1 MPKADRSRPPR
12 DLPARLTET
21 PHLARAIPHL
31 PAELLHGVIQQCGL
45 AACRELLTLATNDQ
59 LAAVFDLDLWRT
71 PRPGTEEQFDASRFC
86 EWLEVLA
93 DSDVAAAA
101 DWLAR
106 MDAALAIAGLSPQ
119 IAVFDPAV
127 LAPPAEHE
135 EIDAPIAS
143 ALERSP
149 HGEIGGYMV
158 VARQIEWWDAVVA
171 VLVALAE
178 AHPERFHVVMRG
190 CRRLSNSKPE
200 VDGLHDLLGDG
211 EQVLFDLAEAREGR
225 HERRGYVTPA
235 QASAFLESSGRIR
248 LEEARPPSG
257 DPVFIAS
264 VRALWM
270 DASIGR
276 AEIAPTKE
284 SGAPAAS
291 DAEASAV
298 ASVVEALL
306 EAGALP
312 QQLRALPG
320 RSPDDAPHAARLRR
334 HMQALRD
341 RDAMASSARSQEF
354 AFLVNVMAAA
364 CTVQDR
370 PLTSREA
377 CDAAA
382 ATCNLGLENWPRQWL
397 AWSGDASRSGVGSP
411 TLPDDLLVEQDLV
424 TVFQVGWTVLREHVT
439 LYAAA
444 RLLDILTALR
454 STDREIQFGLL
465 RLRNELTTHWRA
477 GTPWR
482 ARQSLDVLAMLDM
495 PAWAALLGLI
505 GELPVLLG
513 NVVGAGCS
521 RPRAVNPSAFEF
533 IADNGQIGRVREFMR
548 SLPELLIG

>member
-1 MPKADRSRPPR
+1 VPKADRSRPPR

-21 PHLARAIPHL
+21 AHLARAIPHL
-31 PAELLHGVIQQCGL
+31 PAELLHGVIRQCGL
-45 AACRELLTLATNDQ
+45 AACSELLTLATRDQ
-59 LAAVFDLDLWRT
+59 LAAVLDLDLWRT
-71 PRPGTEEQFDASRFC
+71 ARPGTEERLDASRFC

-93 DSDVAAAA
+93 DADAAAAA

-106 MDAALAIAGLSPQ
+106 MDAALAIAGLSAQ

-135 EIDAPIAS
+135 DIDAPIAS
-143 ALERSP
+143 ALERRL
-149 HGEIGGYMV
+149 HCEIGGYMV

-178 AHPERFHVVMRG
+178 AHPGRFHDVMRG

-200 VDGLHDLLGDG
+200 LDGLDELLGDG

-225 HERRGYVTPA
+225 RERRGYVTPA
-235 QASAFLESSGRIR
+235 QASAFLESSGRMG
-248 LEEARPPSG
+248 LGENRPPSA
-257 DPVFIAS
+257 DPVFVAS
-264 VRALWM
+264 VRALGM
-270 DASIGR
+270 DASIGPP
-276 AEIAPTKE
+276 EIAPKTG
-284 SGAPAAS
+284 SDAPPAS

-298 ASVVEALL
+298 AAVVEALL

-312 QQLRALPG
+312 HQPRALPG
-320 RSPDDAPHAARLRR
+320 LSPDEAPHAARLRR
-334 HMQALRD
+334 HMQGVRD
-341 RDAMASSARSQEF
+341 RDAMASSVRTQEF

-364 CTVQDR
+364 CTIQDR

-397 AWSGDASRSGVGSP
+397 ASSDDASGSGVGP
-411 TLPDDLLVEQDLV
+411 TPLPDDFLVGQDLM
-424 TVFQVGWTVLREHVT
+424 TVFQVGWRVLREHVS

-444 RLLDILTALR
+444 RLLDTLTALR

-482 ARQSLDVLAMLDM
+482 ARQTLDVLAMLDM

-505 GELPVLLG
+505 GELPVLLA
-513 NVVGAGCS
+513 NVVGAGSS
-521 RPRAVNPSAFEF
+521 RPRTVDPSAFEF